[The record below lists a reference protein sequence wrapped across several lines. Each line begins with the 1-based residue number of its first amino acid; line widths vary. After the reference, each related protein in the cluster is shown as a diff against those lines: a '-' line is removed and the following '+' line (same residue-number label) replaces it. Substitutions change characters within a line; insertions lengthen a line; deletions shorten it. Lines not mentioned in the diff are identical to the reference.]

1 MMALKN
7 RSMYAI
13 LGILSLAPQT
23 GYDIK
28 KYSDT
33 VLASFWNENF
43 GHIYPTLKKMTDDGL
58 IEVVDSSSHDRRIV
72 YSITESG
79 KREFQT
85 WLTEDTVPQPLRSE
99 FMLKLLFS
107 SSLSKCDITK
117 MLVSQKER
125 QQARLRAYLGMQD
138 SLMKEP
144 NDVSKDRAV
153 FLRAVLRSGIL
164 AAEASIRWCDETMLY
179 FNENLD

>member
-1 MMALKN
+1 MALKN

-13 LGILSLAPQT
+13 LGILSISPQT

-43 GHIYPTLKKMTDDGL
+43 GHIYPTLKKMADDGL
-58 IEVVDSSSHDRRIV
+58 IEVVNSSGNDRRIV
-72 YSITESG
+72 YGITESG
-79 KREFQT
+79 RMEFRT

-107 SSLSKCDITK
+107 GSSPKSEIIGALEK
-117 MLVSQKER
+117 QKER
-125 QQARLRAYLGMQD
+125 QKKRLEAYLNMQE
-138 SLMKEP
+138 SLMKET
-144 NDVSKDRAV
+144 NNVSKDRAV
-153 FLRAVLRSGIL
+153 FLYVVLRSGIL
-164 AAEASIRWCDETMLY
+164 AAETSIKWCDETMKY
-179 FNENLD
+179 IDDNKD